1 MDRSTSPIPITD
13 QAKLTRITANR
24 KLQFLDFMELWNYRD
39 LFWILGLRDLKVRYN
54 QTIVGAA
61 WAIIQPVTTMLIF
74 TVLFKLMG
82 RAPTDGSGI
91 PYALTMF
98 CALLPWQLVATSL
111 SPAATSIV
119 THQNMVKKIYFP
131 KVVLP
136 VSALIPAILDYAIS
150 LVILLLMMLWYQT
163 PLAWPLLMVPVWMV
177 MCILATIG
185 MSLWLSALSAI
196 YRDFMYTIPF
206 ILQIGFFISAVI
218 FETRAIVPEQYWALA
233 AINPMVTINE
243 GLRWAMLG
251 ADPLPLSIWL
261 PGLISTAAIFLSGLI
276 YFRRMER
283 HFADRV

>member
-1 MDRSTSPIPITD
+1 MFPSHQDT
-13 QAKLTRITANR
+13 LTRISAGR
-24 KLQFLDFMELWNYRD
+24 HFQFGALKELWSYRE

-54 QTIVGAA
+54 QTIIGAA
-61 WAIIQPVTTMLIF
+61 WAVIQPLITMLIF
-74 TVLFKLMG
+74 TVLFKWMG
-82 RAPTDGSGI
+82 HAPIDDKQV
-91 PYALTMF
+91 PFALTMF

-111 SPAATSIV
+111 APAATSII

-136 VSALIPAILDYAIS
+136 VSALIPAILDYTIS
-150 LVILLLMMLWYQT
+150 LAIMMLMMLWYHI
-163 PLAWPLLMVPVWMV
+163 PLTWSLLMVPVWMA
-177 MCILATIG
+177 MCILATVG

-218 FETRAIVPEQYWALA
+218 FETRAIVPEKYWALV

-251 ADPLPLSIWL
+251 ADPLPLTLWL
-261 PGLISTAAIFLSGLI
+261 PGLLSTAAIFLSGLV